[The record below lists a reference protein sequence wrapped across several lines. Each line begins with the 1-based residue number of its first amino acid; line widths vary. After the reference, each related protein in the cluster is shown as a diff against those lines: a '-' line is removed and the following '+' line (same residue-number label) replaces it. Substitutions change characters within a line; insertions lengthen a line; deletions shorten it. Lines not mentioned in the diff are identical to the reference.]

1 MRRSKQRVGGL
12 VMTVSVA
19 VIWSMGADRATAGEL
34 ISGEQAAY
42 KVSVETA
49 RGTTDVNFWMFV
61 PRSYKKKQ
69 AWPLLLFLH
78 GAGERGSNLEA
89 VKKWGPPRLVG
100 KDREFPF
107 VVVSPQC
114 PKRAGWDSKQIKQ
127 LVEHVVKSYKIDE
140 SRMYCTGLSMGGYGT
155 WSMLAAYP
163 KLFAAAIPICGGGNP
178 RLAIRMTRTP
188 IWAFHGDADR
198 VVPASRSRVMVDAI
212 KKAGGNAVK
221 FTLYPGVNHN
231 SWSRTYGNPKVY
243 QWLLSHSLKSG
254 K

>member
-1 MRRSKQRVGGL
+1 
-12 VMTVSVA
+12 
-19 VIWSMGADRATAGEL
+19 L
-34 ISGEQAAY
+34 IPGVQAAN
-42 KVSVETA
+42 KVSVKVA
-49 RGTTDVNFWMFV
+49 RGTTDVNFWVFV

-78 GAGERGSNLEA
+78 GAGERGSKIEV

-114 PKRAGWDSKQIKQ
+114 PKRAGWDPKQLKQ
-127 LVEHVVKSYKIDE
+127 LVEHVTKSYKIDQ

-155 WSMLAAYP
+155 WSMVAEYP

-178 RLAIRMTRTP
+178 RLAGRMTRTP

-198 VVPASRSRVMVDAI
+198 VVAAKRSRVMVDAI
-212 KKAGGNAVK
+212 KKAGGSAVK
-221 FTLYPGVNHN
+221 LTLYPGVNHN

>member
-1 MRRSKQRVGGL
+1 MRRWERRVDGL

-19 VIWSMGADRATAGEL
+19 VFLSLGADRLSAGEL
-34 ISGEQAAY
+34 IPGEQAAY
-42 KVSVETA
+42 KVSVKVA
-49 RGTTDVNFWMFV
+49 RGTTDVNFWVFV
-61 PRSYKKKQ
+61 PRSYKKKA

-78 GAGERGSNLEA
+78 GAGERGSNIEV

-114 PKRAGWDSKQIKQ
+114 PKRAGWDPKQLKQ
-127 LVEHVVKSYKIDE
+127 LVEHVTKSYKIDQ

-155 WSMLAAYP
+155 WSMLAEYP

-178 RLAIRMTRTP
+178 RLASRMTRTP

-198 VVPASRSRVMVDAI
+198 VVAAKRSRVMVDAI
-212 KKAGGNAVK
+212 KKAGGSAVK
-221 FTLYPGVNHN
+221 LTLYPGVNHN

-243 QWLLSHSLKSG
+243 KWLLSHSLKSG